1 VSYEEYLSYFQEG
14 LLRQFGD
21 HLAVVLLSTLLG
33 SIVGVSAGILVRHQ
47 PGPREIVLKVAG
59 TMLTIPSLALYAV
72 LIGILGLGW
81 PPVLL
86 ALTAYSLLPIIQNTI
101 VGLNS
106 VSASV
111 LEAARGIGM
120 GDKARLLRV
129 ELPLAWPV
137 ILVGI
142 RTAAIILVS
151 TAALGAVVR
160 GPGLGNAIYAGL
172 NSIGSSVALY
182 QVLTGIGGVV
192 VVGLLLNAIFFALA
206 RLTIPSGIRD

>member
-1 VSYEEYLSYFQEG
+1 MTYQEYLGYFQED

-21 HLAVVLLSTLLG
+21 HFAVVLLATVFG
-33 SIVGVSAGILVRHQ
+33 SLVGVGAGILVRHH
-47 PGPREIVLKVAG
+47 PGPREVVLKIAG

-106 VSASV
+106 VNASV

-120 GDKARLLRV
+120 GDKVRLVRV

-182 QVLTGIGGVV
+182 QVLTGIVGVV
-192 VVGLLLNAIFFALA
+192 VVGLLLNALFFAVA
-206 RLTIPSGIRD
+206 RITIPRGIRD

>member
-1 VSYEEYLSYFQEG
+1 MTYQEYLGYFQED

-21 HLAVVLLSTLLG
+21 HFAVVLLATVLG
-33 SIVGVSAGILVRHQ
+33 SLVGVGAGILVRHH
-47 PGPREIVLKVAG
+47 PGPREVVLKIAG

-106 VSASV
+106 VNASV

-120 GDKARLLRV
+120 GDKVRLVRV

-182 QVLTGIGGVV
+182 QVLTGIVGVV
-192 VVGLLLNAIFFALA
+192 VVGLLLNALFFAVA
-206 RLTIPSGIRD
+206 RITIPRGIRD

>member
-1 VSYEEYLSYFQEG
+1 VSYEEYLGFFQED

-21 HLAVVLLSTLLG
+21 HFAVVLLSTLLG
-33 SIVGVSAGILVRHQ
+33 TIVGVGAGILVRHH
-47 PGPREIVLKVAG
+47 PGPREVVLKIAG
-59 TMLTIPSLALYAV
+59 TMLTVPSLALYAV

-106 VSASV
+106 VNAAV

-120 GDKARLLRV
+120 SDRVRLVRV

-192 VVGLLLNAIFFALA
+192 VVGLLLNALFFAVA
-206 RLTIPSGIRD
+206 RFTIPRGIRD

>member
-1 VSYEEYLSYFQEG
+1 VTYQEYLGYFQED

-21 HLAVVLLSTLLG
+21 HFAVVLLATVFG
-33 SIVGVSAGILVRHQ
+33 SLVGVGAGILVRHH
-47 PGPREIVLKVAG
+47 PGPREVVLKIAG

-106 VSASV
+106 VNASV

-120 GDKARLLRV
+120 GDKVRLVRV

-182 QVLTGIGGVV
+182 QVLTGIVGVV
-192 VVGLLLNAIFFALA
+192 VVGLLLNALFFAVA
-206 RLTIPSGIRD
+206 RITIPRGIRD

>member
-1 VSYEEYLSYFQEG
+1 MTYQEYLGYFQED

-21 HLAVVLLSTLLG
+21 HFAVVLLATVLG
-33 SIVGVSAGILVRHQ
+33 SLVGVGAGILVRHH
-47 PGPREIVLKVAG
+47 PGPREVVLKVAG

-106 VSASV
+106 VNASV

-120 GDKARLLRV
+120 GDKVRLVRV

-182 QVLTGIGGVV
+182 QVLTGIVGVV
-192 VVGLLLNAIFFALA
+192 VVGLLLNALFFAVA
-206 RLTIPSGIRD
+206 RITIPRGIRD